1 MGGQLKAWLQLVRP
15 FTLIAPFIA
24 IFFGVIIQ
32 LSVYGDLSSFSS
44 NVHIIILA
52 SLALSAAQAVGQI
65 LNQVEDVEIDIANN
79 KDYRPIPSGKISTEK
94 AELVAWI
101 FSLFAILGSFSINAH
116 YGVFIMLFLFFG
128 IIYNIEPFRFKKRL
142 WMNTASLAISR
153 GLMPLPAAWS
163 IFGNP
168 FDASPWLL
176 GSVMAF
182 WVLAWQNTKDLNDIE
197 GDRRYGIV
205 TPAAYHDFK
214 TLTKIIGFFSFIA
227 FFLLIIYIKSG
238 WLPSNMML
246 LFLLAFPT
254 MWMFYRMVRGRITLT
269 SLENNDLWASF
280 YLVLASFY
288 ILAAATYLAGP
299 YLTLFS

>member
-1 MGGQLKAWLQLVRP
+1 MGGQFKAWLQLVRP
-15 FTLIAPFIA
+15 FTLIAPFVA
-24 IFFGVIIQ
+24 VFFGVVIQ
-32 LSVYGDLSSFSS
+32 LSAYGNLSSFFP
-44 NVHIIILA
+44 NIHIIIFA

-79 KDYRPIPSGKISTEK
+79 KDYRPIPSGKISIEK
-94 AELVAWI
+94 AELAAWVLAI
-101 FSLFAILGSFSINAH
+101 FAILGSFSINMY
-116 YGVFIMLFLFFG
+116 YGIFILLFLFFG
-128 IIYNIEPFRFKKRL
+128 TIYNIEPFRLKRRL
-142 WMNTASLAISR
+142 WMNTASLAICR

-176 GSVMAF
+176 GSIMGL

-197 GDRRYGIV
+197 GDKKYGVI
-205 TPAAYHDFK
+205 TPAVYHNFK
-214 TLTKIIGFFSFIA
+214 TLTKIIGILSFIA
-227 FFLLIIYIKSG
+227 FFLLAIYIKYG
-238 WLPSNMML
+238 LLPSNMIT
-246 LFLLAFPT
+246 LFLLSFPT
-254 MWMFYRMVRGRITLT
+254 IWMLYRMARNRVTLT

-288 ILAAATYLAGP
+288 IIAAATYLAGP

>member
-1 MGGQLKAWLQLVRP
+1 MKAWLQLVRP

-24 IFFGVIIQ
+24 VFFGVVIQ
-32 LSVYGDLSSFSS
+32 LSAYGNLNSFFP
-44 NVHIIILA
+44 NFHIIIFA

-79 KDYRPIPSGKISTEK
+79 KDYRPIPSGLISVEK
-94 AELVAWI
+94 AELAAWTLAI
-101 FSLFAILGSFSINAH
+101 FSVLASFSINTA
-116 YGVFIMLFLFFG
+116 YGIFIVLFLFFG
-128 IIYNIEPFRFKKRL
+128 AIYNIEPFRLKKRL
-142 WMNTASLAISR
+142 WVNTASLAVCR

-176 GSVMAF
+176 GSIMAL

-197 GDRRYGIV
+197 GDKRYGVI
-205 TPAAYHDFK
+205 TPAVYHNFK
-214 TLTKIIGFFSFIA
+214 TLTKIIGTLSLFA
-227 FFLLIIYIKSG
+227 FFLLAIYIKFG
-238 WLPSNMML
+238 LLPSNMVT
-246 LFLLAFPT
+246 LFLLSFPT
-254 MWMFYRMVRGRITLT
+254 IWMFYRMAKRRITLT

-280 YLVLASFY
+280 YLTLASFY
-288 ILAAATYLAGP
+288 IIAAATYLAGP